1 MSSSSPPCRLRS
13 RREREREA
21 RREAIVAAAE
31 EFVVETGYWEMSMEA
46 VAKRAELSKGALY
59 LYFQNK
65 DALCA
70 EIAVRSMRD
79 FIPALRAA
87 ADAEP
92 VGIGKIRRMLEVYA
106 GWFDSHPHMFRFAI
120 HWAVPGQHLDPDSE
134 SFAEYR
140 RCVGVITQLGI
151 DATRLGQ
158 QDGSIRAEVDPF
170 LLNMQLWT
178 SFLGVFMAHLGG
190 DNFRKRVPFP
200 IDMDAIVPFHIQQS
214 LRAIAGPNAELPND

>member
-1 MSSSSPPCRLRS
+1 M
-13 RREREREA
+13 
-21 RREAIVAAAE
+21 AAAE
-31 EFVVETGYWEMSMEA
+31 EFVVETGYWEMSMDA

-92 VGIGKIRRMLEVYA
+92 IGIGKIRRMLEVYA

-140 RCVGVITQLGI
+140 RCVGVITQLDVLAHYGL
-151 DATRLGQ
+151 RLAVVLVLSTWIG
-158 QDGSIRAEVDPF
+158 
-170 LLNMQLWT
+170 
-178 SFLGVFMAHLGG
+178 MAVSAL
-190 DNFRKRVPFP
+190 V
-200 IDMDAIVPFHIQQS
+200 
-214 LRAIAGPNAELPND
+214 LRRLMK

>member
-1 MSSSSPPCRLRS
+1 MSSIRPTCKLPS

-21 RREAIVAAAE
+21 RREAIVAAAQ
-31 EFVVETGYWEMSMEA
+31 EFVVETGYWEMSMDA
-46 VAKRAELSKGALY
+46 VARRAELSKGALY

-79 FIPALRAA
+79 FIPFLRAA
-87 ADAEP
+87 SDAES
-92 VGIGKIRRMLEVYA
+92 VGLAKMGSMLNAYA
-106 GWFDSHPHMFRFAI
+106 EWFVRHPHMFRFAI
-120 HWAVPGQHLDPDSE
+120 SWSVPGQNLDPNSE

-140 RCVGVITQLGI
+140 RSVGEITKLGL

-158 QDGSIRAEVDPF
+158 QDGSIRADLDPF
-170 LLNMQLWT
+170 LLNLQLWT
-178 SFLGVFMAHLGG
+178 SLLGVFMAHLGA
-190 DNFRKRVPFP
+190 DEFSKRLPFP

-214 LRAIAGPNAELPND
+214 LRAIAGPKAGPIG